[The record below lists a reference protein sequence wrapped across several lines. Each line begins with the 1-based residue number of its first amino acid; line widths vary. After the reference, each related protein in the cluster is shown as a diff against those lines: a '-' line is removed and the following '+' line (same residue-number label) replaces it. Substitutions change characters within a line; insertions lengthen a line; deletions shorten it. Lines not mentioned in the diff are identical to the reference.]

1 MMENMMNR
9 LFSHISSDN
18 NTLDQRNNKQATKQQ
33 PNLGQG
39 QRNKD
44 YTKTEITLCG
54 ACNRNF
60 KPAGGLTQLQN
71 KWTRRENANENY
83 VTVNNIT
90 LQPA

>member
-54 ACNRNF
+54 AWLNY
-60 KPAGGLTQLQN
+60 KI
-71 KWTRRENANENY
+71 NEHE
-83 VTVNNIT
+83 VKTPMKIMW
-90 LQPA
+90 Q

>member
-1 MMENMMNR
+1 MNR

-18 NTLDQRNNKQATKQQ
+18 NTLDQRNNKRATKQQ

-71 KWTRRENANENY
+71 KWTRSENANENY